1 MAKRIYLVRHG
12 QTNDNATHTVQ
23 NAESVLSSKGEEQAV
38 VLAERL
44 RHLSFQH
51 LFVSDYVRTRQT
63 VTPLLPHISIEPVYT
78 PLARETKMPSQF
90 VGLSNKSEEL
100 QAYFKMQSANES
112 NPEWRFADE
121 ETFYEIVERAK
132 KLFELITSQEGDV
145 LVLTHGRF
153 LTYMVMYVITK
164 GNLTF
169 DIWTQ
174 CRHGFETANTGITVL
189 EYNKKWSDWRLLTF
203 NDHAHFAE

>member
-63 VTPLLPHISIEPVYT
+63 IAPLLPHISIEPVYT

-90 VGLSNKSEEL
+90 VGISNQSEEF
-100 QAYFKMQSANES
+100 QAFYKVASEHQSDPN
-112 NPEWRFADE
+112 WRYADE
-121 ETFYEIVERAK
+121 ETFYDVVDRVQK
-132 KLFELITSQEGDV
+132 FFELLTTQEGDV
-145 LVLTHGRF
+145 LAVTHGRF

-189 EYNKKWSDWRLLTF
+189 EYNEKWSDWRLLTF